1 MSTELLK
8 LIKKPLVT
16 EKNATLMAEHNQY
29 AFEVDYD
36 ANRPQI
42 KRAIEKPAETLTQN
56 KEEENANKKDNLD
69 AIKRA
74 IEKIF
79 NVKVE
84 RVRTMIVRG
93 KTKTYRSKKNKRPN
107 WKKAYVTLQEGSKIE
122 IFQGV

>member
-36 ANRPQI
+36 ANRPQ
-42 KRAIEKPAETLTQN
+42 
-56 KEEENANKKDNLD
+56 
-69 AIKRA
+69 IKRA